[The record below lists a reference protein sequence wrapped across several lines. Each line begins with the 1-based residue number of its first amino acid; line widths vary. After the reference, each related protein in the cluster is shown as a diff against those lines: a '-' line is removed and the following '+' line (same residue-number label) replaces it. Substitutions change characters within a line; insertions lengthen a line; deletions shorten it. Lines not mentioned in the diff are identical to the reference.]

1 MRAGSVV
8 EEGVT
13 NKFNNISTLFRELRP
28 ATLSPWSRV
37 VAKEQN
43 SNGYKQFQI
52 ALAWV
57 S

>member
-43 SNGYKQFQI
+43 SNGYKQFQV